1 MIQRICFKFMLVATL
16 VAMMST
22 TAPASD
28 KCTDDAE
35 TWLEVEV
42 KGFKDRT
49 GNIAVE
55 IHPDQQGDFM
65 SVLVSR
71 ERLKTPEEDPTVCVV
86 LPGPGS
92 YILVVL
98 HDRNEDQKLS
108 ILSDGFGFSRNP
120 TIGLGLPKRDEIY
133 FDATPGQNRQT
144 VILNYV
150 QGLTARPI
158 DQKHEARQSRR
169 RRLH

>member
-1 MIQRICFKFMLVATL
+1 MQSLRAQIFFTVFLISVAG
-16 VAMMST
+16 A
-22 TAPASD
+22 ASLASE
-28 KCTDDAE
+28 KCTSDPD

-42 KGFKDRT
+42 QGLRDRA

-55 IHPDQQGDFM
+55 IHPDQEDDFM

-71 ERLKTPEEDPTVCVV
+71 QRLKTPGKDPTVCVP

-120 TIGLGLPKRDEIY
+120 KIGMGLPKRDEIY
-133 FDATPGQNRQT
+133 FEAISGQNRQT

-158 DQKHEARQSRR
+158 DQEHQARQSRR
-169 RRLH
+169 RRLQ